1 MSMSLD
7 SATKIAWRGKNQT
20 FVHRFNI
27 STVALKTSFNIPTPP
42 TPPHTMARDLAP
54 DWILQETLAI
64 QAQTAQ
70 WFKDKQAEHAGQK
83 PLTLTVLGCGMRHH
97 HLHREAVNTDHR

>member
-1 MSMSLD
+1 
-7 SATKIAWRGKNQT
+7 
-20 FVHRFNI
+20 
-27 STVALKTSFNIPTPP
+27 
-42 TPPHTMARDLAP
+42 MARDLAP

-83 PLTLTVLGCGMRHH
+83 PLTLTVLGCGMRRHH
-97 HLHREAVNTDHR
+97 DKVNTDR

>member
-1 MSMSLD
+1 LKHRQPHY
-7 SATKIAWRGKNQT
+7 TKQ
-20 FVHRFNI
+20 
-27 STVALKTSFNIPTPP
+27 LP
-42 TPPHTMARDLAP
+42 MARDLAP

-83 PLTLTVLGCGMRHH
+83 PLTLTVLGCG
-97 HLHREAVNTDHR
+97 TTG

>member
-1 MSMSLD
+1 
-7 SATKIAWRGKNQT
+7 
-20 FVHRFNI
+20 
-27 STVALKTSFNIPTPP
+27 
-42 TPPHTMARDLAP
+42 MARDLAP

-97 HLHREAVNTDHR
+97 HHREAVNTDHR

>member
-1 MSMSLD
+1 
-7 SATKIAWRGKNQT
+7 
-20 FVHRFNI
+20 
-27 STVALKTSFNIPTPP
+27 
-42 TPPHTMARDLAP
+42 MARDLAP

-83 PLTLTVLGCGMRHH
+83 PLTLTVLGCG
-97 HLHREAVNTDHR
+97 TG

>member
-1 MSMSLD
+1 VGPKRLSIAATQSRPYRRAQDRLSILLPELD
-7 SATKIAWRGKNQT
+7 QY
-20 FVHRFNI
+20 
-27 STVALKTSFNIPTPP
+27 PP
-42 TPPHTMARDLAP
+42 MARDLAP

-83 PLTLTVLGCGMRHH
+83 PLTLTVLGCGMRQQHH
-97 HLHREAVNTDHR
+97 Y

>member
-1 MSMSLD
+1 VACGSNTFLVN
-7 SATKIAWRGKNQT
+7 IAGSRLH
-20 FVHRFNI
+20 FCFEHRQ
-27 STVALKTSFNIPTPP
+27 SHSHHQKHLQ
-42 TPPHTMARDLAP
+42 MARDLAP

-83 PLTLTVLGCGMRHH
+83 PLTLTVLGCG
-97 HLHREAVNTDHR
+97 TG

>member
-1 MSMSLD
+1 VSCLLHAHVEMRPLYTVTAPSFLVTTRGPGFTSTSSTSSTSLP
-7 SATKIAWRGKNQT
+7 N
-20 FVHRFNI
+20 
-27 STVALKTSFNIPTPP
+27 
-42 TPPHTMARDLAP
+42 HTTERQLPMARDLAP

-83 PLTLTVLGCGMRHH
+83 PLTLTVLGCG
-97 HLHREAVNTDHR
+97 TG

>member
-1 MSMSLD
+1 
-7 SATKIAWRGKNQT
+7 
-20 FVHRFNI
+20 
-27 STVALKTSFNIPTPP
+27 
-42 TPPHTMARDLAP
+42 MARDLAP

-83 PLTLTVLGCGMRHH
+83 PLTLTVLGCGMRLHH
-97 HLHREAVNTDHR
+97 HFDQEEEQVNTDR

>member
-1 MSMSLD
+1 VSVLGVCCTRTWRRDSFKSSFQVNSAGSKASLLLLPLGLEHRQ
-7 SATKIAWRGKNQT
+7 THHKNP
-20 FVHRFNI
+20 
-27 STVALKTSFNIPTPP
+27 LP
-42 TPPHTMARDLAP
+42 MARDLAP

-83 PLTLTVLGCGMRHH
+83 PLTLTVLGCG
-97 HLHREAVNTDHR
+97 TTG

>member
-1 MSMSLD
+1 MFR
-7 SATKIAWRGKNQT
+7 ARGGGNRT
-20 FVHRFNI
+20 FNCRCDLF
-27 STVALKTSFNIPTPP
+27 STRAPIWIITPKDQL
-42 TPPHTMARDLAP
+42 HILSMARDLAP

-83 PLTLTVLGCGMRHH
+83 PLTLTVLGCGMRQY
-97 HLHREAVNTDHR
+97 R

>member
-1 MSMSLD
+1 MPPNRM
-7 SATKIAWRGKNQT
+7 AGKQPDFRPIVLT
-20 FVHRFNI
+20 FQRLRPRLYLGHNN
-27 STVALKTSFNIPTPP
+27 LHKTNSSK
-42 TPPHTMARDLAP
+42 MARDLAP

-83 PLTLTVLGCGMRHH
+83 PLTLTVLGCGMRQLHH
-97 HLHREAVNTDHR
+97 HEKVNTDR

>member
-1 MSMSLD
+1 MIKTD
-7 SATKIAWRGKNQT
+7 SPPQ
-20 FVHRFNI
+20 
-27 STVALKTSFNIPTPP
+27 LYIPTINLP
-42 TPPHTMARDLAP
+42 MARDLAP

-83 PLTLTVLGCGMRHH
+83 PLTLTVLGCGMRQHYH
-97 HLHREAVNTDHR
+97 EHE

>member
-1 MSMSLD
+1 M
-7 SATKIAWRGKNQT
+7 AGQVQT
-20 FVHRFNI
+20 LAHCLNI
-27 STVALKTSFNIPTPP
+27 QRLRSKPPPPKQTPKTLPYK
-42 TPPHTMARDLAP
+42 MARDLAP

-83 PLTLTVLGCGMRHH
+83 PLTLTVLGCGMRQHYH
-97 HLHREAVNTDHR
+97 EVNTIR

>member
-1 MSMSLD
+1 
-7 SATKIAWRGKNQT
+7 
-20 FVHRFNI
+20 
-27 STVALKTSFNIPTPP
+27 
-42 TPPHTMARDLAP
+42 MARDLAP

-97 HLHREAVNTDHR
+97 HPDHEVNTNR

>member
-1 MSMSLD
+1 MAGKEQRTDFRPSFLTFNGRSQNHLQT
-7 SATKIAWRGKNQT
+7 SKQNKSPKHIA
-20 FVHRFNI
+20 
-27 STVALKTSFNIPTPP
+27 
-42 TPPHTMARDLAP
+42 HTMARDLAP

-83 PLTLTVLGCGMRHH
+83 PLTLTVLGCGMRQPPPR
-97 HLHREAVNTDHR
+97 REAANA

>member
-1 MSMSLD
+1 
-7 SATKIAWRGKNQT
+7 
-20 FVHRFNI
+20 
-27 STVALKTSFNIPTPP
+27 
-42 TPPHTMARDLAP
+42 MARDLAP

-83 PLTLTVLGCGMRHH
+83 PLTLTVLGCGMRQHH
-97 HLHREAVNTDHR
+97 HREVNTDR

>member
-1 MSMSLD
+1 MSCLLHAHVEMRPLYIYRD
-7 SATKIAWRGKNQT
+7 SNTFLPCDNAGSRLHFYFFNQFDIAN
-20 FVHRFNI
+20 
-27 STVALKTSFNIPTPP
+27 
-42 TPPHTMARDLAP
+42 HTTERQLPMARDLSP

-83 PLTLTVLGCGMRHH
+83 PLTLTVLGCG
-97 HLHREAVNTDHR
+97 TG